1 MTKSPLSCYNF
12 MTRKYAND
20 FIWVFV
26 STEIQKSSQ
35 LKGKRPVLCL
45 FINEENVKN
54 YQPDSFLPIFV
65 KVLESLKNNEM
76 YSYFI
81 GSDVPSPDQSGF
93 KQRDS

>member
-1 MTKSPLSCYNF
+1 MPIYKWDV
-12 MTRKYAND
+12 K
-20 FIWVFV
+20 
-26 STEIQKSSQ
+26 
-35 LKGKRPVLCL
+35 
-45 FINEENVKN
+45 ENVKN